1 MRRVPFSLLL
11 GVPVWLILLS
21 LALAQPVWKQRALE
35 LLDRGRVQEARTLLL
50 ETLRRESD
58 DEEAQALLGQIAF
71 NLKDYQEAALRFS
84 EAPSVL
90 QANPL
95 WLVNHAEALLETN
108 QVGTAGR
115 VLESVAEDAAIA
127 QFEAGLLLARFGEY
141 AAGERHLQLAQVG
154 YPDKSAAAYNLAF
167 VQYLLG
173 KHTDCAKTLENI
185 PQRYR
190 TGDDLNLLALA
201 YLELEEF
208 QKAWR
213 ILQQATRDHP
223 GDERNYVAIAR
234 LAAEA
239 AMSPSVALDF
249 LDRGLAHLPDSH
261 VLHIQRGYLKLS
273 QGRYREAASDYER
286 AIQLQ
291 PNSELARLGLAFVLV
306 EAQQHDEATVLLERT
321 LREDPTNFYA
331 HYLLGDILMTQGSRP
346 GTPAEAT
353 SLKHLLQATALKP
366 DFVLAHISLGKLYLK
381 RNDLDSAIRELETSI
396 RLDPQATTA
405 YYQLSIAY
413 RKAGERKK
421 ALEALQQVRRLNREE
436 RKLGTDRFLYRK
448 LKRGATQFTSRRF
461 RQ

>member
-1 MRRVPFSLLL
+1 MRRVPFSLFV
-11 GVPVWLILLS
+11 GAPGWLILLS

-50 ETLRRESD
+50 ERLGRKAE

-71 NLKDYQEAALRFS
+71 NLKDYREAALRFS
-84 EAPSVL
+84 KAPSVL

-95 WLVNHAEALLETN
+95 WLVNYAEALLETR
-108 QVGTAGR
+108 QVGAAKR
-115 VLESVAEDAAIA
+115 VLQSVAEDHAIA
-127 QFEAGLLLARFGEY
+127 QFETGLLLARFGEY
-141 AAGERHLQLAQVG
+141 AAGERHLELAQVG

-173 KHTDCAKTLENI
+173 KHTDCANTLENV
-185 PQRYR
+185 PQRYK
-190 TGDDLNLLALA
+190 TGDDFNLLALA

-213 ILQQATRDHP
+213 ILQQATRDYP

-234 LAAEA
+234 LATEA

-273 QGRYREAASDYER
+273 QGRYREAASDYEK

-306 EAQQHDEATVLLERT
+306 ESQQHDEATVLLEQT

-331 HYLLGDILMTQGSRP
+331 HYLLGDIAMTQGSRP
-346 GTPAEAT
+346 GTPAEAR
-353 SLKHLLQATALKP
+353 SLKHLQQATALRP
-366 DFVLAHISLGKLYLK
+366 DFVLARISLGKLYLK

-413 RKAGERKK
+413 RKAGEKEK

-448 LKRGATQFTSRRF
+448 LKRGATQLYTPR
-461 RQ
+461 